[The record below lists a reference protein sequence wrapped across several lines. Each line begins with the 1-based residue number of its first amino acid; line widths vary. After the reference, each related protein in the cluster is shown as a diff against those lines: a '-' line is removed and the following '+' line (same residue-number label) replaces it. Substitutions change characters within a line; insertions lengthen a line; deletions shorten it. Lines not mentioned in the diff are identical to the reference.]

1 MNKILFK
8 CICNE
13 KYYLF
18 SSFKK
23 NIEINIC
30 INCHNFYNKKKKI
43 INSTRSKRFFN
54 KYDFLFKK

>member
-1 MNKILFK
+1 MDKIYFE
-8 CICNE
+8 CICGE

-30 INCHNFYNKKKKI
+30 INCHNFYNKKNKTI
-43 INSTRSKRFFN
+43 NNSTRVKKFLN
-54 KYDFLFKK
+54 KYDFLF